1 MNPVI
6 LDQLQ
11 LSLAFAK
18 FSLEREEVK
27 QDPVLAA
34 KLRRK
39 IESLNRTAS
48 TLRLNLIRN
57 CG

>member
-1 MNPVI
+1 MNPSA

-11 LSLAFAK
+11 LSLAFAR

-27 QDPVLAA
+27 RDPVLAA

-39 IESLNRTAS
+39 VESLNRTAS
-48 TLRLNLIRN
+48 TIRLNLIRN

>member
-27 QDPVLAA
+27 RDPVLAA
-34 KLRRK
+34 KVQRK